1 MTEGRVSAGEGEGE
15 RSSSDRRRERRPVSM
30 RGYIIR
36 RGGETHVIQII
47 DLNYGG
53 CGVQTPVALDPGEAI
68 QLSVHNRGAIPAE
81 VRWYRS
87 GKAGLDFEPAPP
99 RVPVERQAT
108 RVEVSAEVGLRSIGR
123 NSFRVRVFDLSSQG
137 CKVELVERPLVG
149 DAMSVKFD
157 GLDVLEATVAWV
169 EGATAGLTF
178 RNAIH
183 PAVLDLLLQRM
194 GGSSG

>member
-1 MTEGRVSAGEGEGE
+1 MSEERMSSRDSDAG
-15 RSSSDRRRERRPVSM
+15 SSDRRRERRPVSM

-36 RGGETHVIQII
+36 RGGATHVIQII

-53 CGVQTPVALDPGEAI
+53 CGIQTPVELDPGEPI

-81 VRWYRS
+81 VRWYDR

-99 RVPVERQAT
+99 RAQVERQAP
-108 RVEVSAEVGLRSIGR
+108 RIDVSAEVGLRSIGR

-137 CKVELVERPLVG
+137 CKVELVERPAVG

-157 GLDVLEATVAWV
+157 GLDVLESTVAWI

-178 RNAIH
+178 RQAIH
-183 PAVLDLLLQRM
+183 PAVLDLLLQRI
-194 GGSSG
+194 GPGN